1 MEANLTKSVWKG
13 PDVYTK
19 GKERLDMVI
28 REYDQAIMHLTAMV
42 VSSKS
47 SVTQKLT

>member
-42 VSSKS
+42 VTSKF
-47 SVTQKLT
+47 SVKQN